1 MAHFLQMLEESL
13 LNKKTESR
21 KFPGGQWLGCHAST
35 ARDTGSNP
43 CQGTKMPQVIGHSQ
57 SKTKFLNGD

>member
-1 MAHFLQMLEESL
+1 MLEESL

-21 KFPGGQWLGCHAST
+21 KSPGGQWLGLHAST

-43 CQGTKMPQVIGHSQ
+43 CQGTKIPQVIGHSQ
-57 SKTKFLNGD
+57 SKTKV